1 MSEKSLKNKFFK
13 HKLSDV
19 KSKKIG
25 FGTKVWQYTVI
36 LEGAV
41 VGKNCNICSNCFLEN
56 QIVLGNN
63 VTIKNGAKLFD
74 NLIIEDDVFV
84 GPNVIFLN
92 DKRPRSKISRLK
104 KGKTIIM
111 KGASI
116 GAGSII
122 FPGITIGKFAMVGAG
137 SVITKNV
144 PNNLTVYD
152 IKIQK
157 NIKYLI
163 NK

>member
-1 MSEKSLKNKFFK
+1 MTEKSLKNKFFK

-19 KSKKIG
+19 QTKKIG
-25 FGTKVWQYTVI
+25 FGTKIWQYTVI
-36 LEGAV
+36 LKGATI
-41 VGKNCNICSNCFLEN
+41 GKNCNICSNCFLEN
-56 QIVLGNN
+56 HIILGNN

-74 NLIIEDDVFV
+74 NLIIENDVFV

-92 DKRPRSKISRLK
+92 DKRPRSKIKRLK
-104 KGKTIIM
+104 KKKTIIM

-116 GAGSII
+116 GGGSII
-122 FPGITIGKFAMVGAG
+122 FPGITIGEFAMVGAG

-152 IKIQK
+152 IKSQK
-157 NIKYLI
+157 KI
-163 NK
+163 

>member
-1 MSEKSLKNKFFK
+1 MIRKSLKNSFFK

-19 KSKKIG
+19 QTQKIG
-25 FGTKVWQYTVI
+25 YGTKIWQYTVI
-36 LEGAV
+36 LQGAV
-41 VGKNCNICSNCFLEN
+41 IGNNCNICSNCFLED
-56 QIVLGNN
+56 QVVLGNN

-74 NLIIEDDVFV
+74 NLIIENNVFV

-92 DKRPRSKISRLK
+92 DKRPRSKINRLEK
-104 KGKTIIM
+104 EKTIIK

-152 IKIQK
+152 IKSQK
-157 NIKYLI
+157 KYKIL
-163 NK
+163 N

>member
-1 MSEKSLKNKFFK
+1 MTEKSLKNKFFK

-19 KSKKIG
+19 QTKKIG
-25 FGTKVWQYTVI
+25 FGTKIWQYTVI

-41 VGKNCNICSNCFLEN
+41 IGRNCNICSNCFLEN

-74 NLIIEDDVFV
+74 NLIIENNVFV
-84 GPNVIFLN
+84 GPNVVFLN
-92 DKRPRSKISRLK
+92 DKRPRSKVKRLK
-104 KGKTIIM
+104 KKKTIVM

-137 SVITKNV
+137 SVITRNV

-152 IKIQK
+152 IKSQK
-157 NIKYLI
+157 KYKI
-163 NK
+163 FN